1 METKLEQQCWDS
13 LDICRGGMVN
23 MLEKGSAAERQEEN
37 LPGIFM
43 VIVKEDIQRVVVTEE
58 NAKNRVRWREMCVNP

>member
-1 METKLEQQCWDS
+1 M
-13 LDICRGGMVN
+13 N

-43 VIVKEDIQRVVVTEE
+43 VIVKEDIQRVCVTEE